1 MKLPVEDKSKTGVY
15 LKKLIELEIVER
27 EFSVDDGTKE
37 RAKTNCGLYRLTDN
51 FFRFWYAFVFT
62 NYSDLEIVF
71 DDKLN
76 AVAADND
83 MIRLI
88 GIDKIVEYQAQ
99 YSQSESSNK

>member
-1 MKLPVEDKSKTGVY
+1 MTL
-15 LKKLIELEIVER
+15 
-27 EFSVDDGTKE
+27 SVDG
-37 RAKTNCGLYRLTDN
+37 Y
-51 FFRFWYAFVFT
+51 FFRFWDAFVFT